1 MVAAQIFQPLNMTL
15 PTVHLFNLLNRSEWL
30 TANGSNVIYQFA
42 NLEINEDGNIA
53 GILFMGEKL
62 LDFVLDEKSI
72 VYKSF
77 RIDKYIFLITSYD
90 TLTVFINNDELESLE
105 LNRIC
110 IY

>member
-1 MVAAQIFQPLNMTL
+1 MVTAQISKPVNMTL
-15 PTVHLFNLLNRSEWL
+15 PTIHLFNLLNKSEWL
-30 TANGSNVIYQFA
+30 IANGSNVVYQFA
-42 NLEINEDGNIA
+42 NLEINDNGNIE

-62 LDFVLDEKSI
+62 LDFVLEEKSI

-90 TLTVFINNDELESLE
+90 TLTVYINNDELESIQLH
-105 LNRIC
+105 RIC